1 MQKRPEVTHEQWASH
16 SSAFPCRPLPLPRAR
31 VIPFRTPLMAWF
43 GILFQFIG
51 LSTLSES
58 FFFFSGRPGANAGT
72 AIGYHHHHPRS
83 RQ

>member
-1 MQKRPEVTHEQWASH
+1 MGKSFVCLSLP
-16 SSAFPCRPLPLPRAR
+16 PLTPAPRACYPLPRAR